1 MFLAED
7 EPIVEPGKDDDDD
20 DDPINPLVD
29 ALFDEVENLR
39 FQVSVII
46 CMQQFTF
53 LIYRQL
59 FESEMRCALIEAE
72 TREEVMREMEERMR
86 VMETM
91 YSRRLM
97 NEVFLRNSSTSIGA
111 DRD

>member
-1 MFLAED
+1 
-7 EPIVEPGKDDDDD
+7 
-20 DDPINPLVD
+20 
-29 ALFDEVENLR
+29 
-39 FQVSVII
+39 
-46 CMQQFTF
+46 MQYFNF
-53 LIYRQL
+53 LISRQL

-97 NEVFLRNSSTSIGA
+97 NEVRLGNSSITIEIDHVAISL
-111 DRD
+111 RQMS